1 MQVKVTSQCKGG
13 VNSVSNVKPQMEGIL
28 LPMENFSKTETFG
41 AEKNSQPW
49 ALNFQLE
56 DELGK
61 RKSNL
66 RENGGRGKCN
76 PNISSFYSSCC

>member
-1 MQVKVTSQCKGG
+1 
-13 VNSVSNVKPQMEGIL
+13 
-28 LPMENFSKTETFG
+28 MENFSKTETFG
-41 AEKNSQPW
+41 AAQPW

-76 PNISSFYSSCC
+76 PNISSFHSACIAGYAKKNLLFSS